1 MQNNEPIWFNGNENT
16 KEIKLEDFNKHK
28 EPIKIFVAIPCH
40 SEMSIHTV
48 QSLLVL
54 QQECIQ
60 KRIIISFSLMKSS
73 LVQQGRNLLVS
84 EFMNDS
90 MKYDYLLFIDSDID
104 FQSKTIFKMIEK
116 DKDIIA
122 CPYPM
127 KTFDW
132 DKAWNRLHKEGID
145 EADHLMK
152 SGFTFPIKV
161 HNRNEITVNDGVAEV
176 SHAPTGCML
185 IKRSVIEKMMKE
197 YPNLKIHQPTIVN
210 GKEAFKENFYNLFD
224 CVHDPETK
232 EFFGED
238 FGFCKRWTEID
249 GKIYVYILDYITHV
263 GEYQFCGRLWDE
275 LQYTKRIDEKAKK

>member
-16 KEIKLEDFNKHK
+16 KEIKLEDFNKQK

-132 DKAWNRLHKEGID
+132 DKAWNRLHKEGQFQ
-145 EADHLMK
+145 K
-152 SGFTFPIKV
+152 S
-161 HNRNEITVNDGVAEV
+161 
-176 SHAPTGCML
+176 
-185 IKRSVIEKMMKE
+185 
-197 YPNLKIHQPTIVN
+197 
-210 GKEAFKENFYNLFD
+210 
-224 CVHDPETK
+224 
-232 EFFGED
+232 
-238 FGFCKRWTEID
+238 WTEWLCESRPELHRVQD
-249 GKIYVYILDYITHV
+249 KAHCMQVHAGNCHV
-263 GEYQFCGRLWDE
+263 RAYWKLQSEVQDVRQVRHKLQEAGRHRL
-275 LQYTKRIDEKAKK
+275 